1 MLRVKVICDFF
12 FISYLLIFIW
22 ECFEDILIY
31 TTSIFFSEITDSRKQ
46 EVDSFTHQKH
56 TKCLHVPNIFLATD
70 DTGGL
75 SSSSLCTYISRR
87 EKKKQRKEGARY

>member
-70 DTGGL
+70 DTGGIKFQF
-75 SSSSLCTYISRR
+75 SLHLYFKKG
-87 EKKKQRKEGARY
+87 KKKTKKGRG